1 MKKRST
7 KIVAMLM
14 TLAMLLSMLPVT
26 AMAADTYKLTVTITD
41 AGEGATGNE
50 VSDSTSYLTGDTNL
64 VTEIG
69 KLVADS
75 YFDENGDV
83 DMSSPLRGFASNAMR
98 AKLEKGLKA
107 YKAKGD
113 WESFV
118 TREMAGA
125 YGDLLPLVSDF
136 STTLSDMEDGK
147 EYEITYTN
155 AVRGDA
161 KEGVTY
167 SIIAV
172 LEKRET
178 AGGGT
183 GGGGGGSITPK
194 PPVTPPAPV
203 VPDEPLIEFHPTE
216 DGDHGLS
223 DYHDHD
229 DVKPGDKVTID
240 LKPDNGYRTNRVT
253 VTDKN
258 GKPVKVTA
266 LDNNTYTFVV
276 PVGGVTVTSTFIQ
289 NPTPVDETG
298 VSKMLNTDEPSAY
311 IQGKAD
317 GKFHPSDS
325 ITRGQ
330 VATIFYRLLRAEY
343 ANVESTKS
351 FQDVPADF
359 WCAEAVNTLAT
370 LGIVNGMTDEIF
382 DPNKPITRAQFVAIC
397 ARFADATA
405 EGETFTDVPES
416 HWAYDYIS
424 TGSGFGWVNGVG
436 GGAFDPNAPITR
448 AQAVAIVNRM
458 LCRIADRAA
467 VDALEEQFYHDV
479 ADHHWAWYDIGEASL
494 GALTRE

>member
-1 MKKRST
+1 MKRRST
-7 KIVAMLM
+7 KLIAMLM

-26 AMAADTYKLTVTITD
+26 AVAADTYKLTVTITD
-41 AGEGATGNE
+41 AGVGATGNE

-75 YFDENGDV
+75 YFDENGDP
-83 DMSSPLRGFASNAMR
+83 DLSSPLRGFASNAMR

-107 YKAKGD
+107 YKASGD
-113 WESFV
+113 WEKFV

-125 YGDLLPLVSDF
+125 EGDLLPLVSDF
-136 STTLSDMEDGK
+136 GTTLSDMESGK

-155 AVRGDA
+155 PVAGDA

-167 SIIAV
+167 TITAE
-172 LEKRET
+172 LTKR
-178 AGGGT
+178 ASSGGGVVKPVDP
-183 GGGGGGSITPK
+183 TPMD
-194 PPVTPPAPV
+194 PIAPPA
-203 VPDEPLIEFHPTE
+203 DKPLIDFHPAE
-216 DGDHGLS
+216 DGDHDLA
-223 DYHDHD
+223 DHHDHD
-229 DVKPGDKVTID
+229 EVKPGDKVVIE
-240 LKPDNGYRTNRVT
+240 LEPEEGHRTNRVQ

-258 GKPVKVTA
+258 GNPVKITA
-266 LDNNTYTFVV
+266 LDNDTYTFVV

-289 NPTPVDETG
+289 NPTPVETTG
-298 VSKMLNTDEPSAY
+298 VDRMLNTETTTAY

-330 VATIFYRLLRAEY
+330 VATIFYRLLREEY
-343 ANVESTKS
+343 AKVAQTKS
-351 FQDVPADF
+351 FNDVPADF
-359 WCAEAVNTLAT
+359 WCADAVNTLAT

-397 ARFADATA
+397 ARFADVSI
-405 EGETFTDVPES
+405 EGEDFHDVPET

-458 LCRIADRAA
+458 LCRIADRATI
-467 VDALEEQFYHDV
+467 DALEEQFYHDV